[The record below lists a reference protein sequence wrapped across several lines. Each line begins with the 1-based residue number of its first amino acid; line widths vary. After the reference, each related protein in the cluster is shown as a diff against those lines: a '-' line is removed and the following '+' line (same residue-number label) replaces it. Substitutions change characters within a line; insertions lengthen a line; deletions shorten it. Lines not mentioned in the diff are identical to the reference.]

1 MVAFSDYLERK
12 LLDAILRNTSYAAP
26 ATIYL
31 ALYTSSPTDTGS
43 GIECAGGSYARKALA
58 SGFPAASGTTGAVAN
73 SANITFTTATAAWG
87 TVTSVML
94 LDGDNQKNFTNANI
108 TTGTDQITI
117 TSHGFTTADQ
127 VSISRPNATGTFP
140 TGITEGAVYFARSVD
155 ANTITLHPTAADA
168 SGNTNIVDITAA
180 GSGTFYINKGNPLLY
195 GDLGSSQAVANG
207 NTFQID
213 AGNLTVTL
221 S

>member
-26 ATIYL
+26 STIYL
-31 ALYTSSPTDTGS
+31 GLYTSSPTDTGS
-43 GIECAGGSYARKALA
+43 GIECAGGSYARQALT
-58 SGFPAASGTTGAVAN
+58 SGFPAASGTSGAVSN
-73 SANITFTTATAAWG
+73 SSNITFTTATADWG
-87 TVTSVML
+87 TVTGVILIDSN
-94 LDGDNQKNFTNANI
+94 NQKSFTNANI
-108 TTGTDQITI
+108 NTSTDVITI
-117 TSHGFTTADQ
+117 TSHGYTTANQ

-140 TGITEGAVYFARSVD
+140 TGITEGGVYFVRAVD
-155 ANTITLHPTAADA
+155 TNTVTLHPTAADA
-168 SGNTNIVDITAA
+168 TGNTNIVDITAA
-180 GSGTFYINKGNPLLY
+180 GSGTFYINSGNPLLY
-195 GDLGSSQAVANG
+195 ADLSSSQAVASG